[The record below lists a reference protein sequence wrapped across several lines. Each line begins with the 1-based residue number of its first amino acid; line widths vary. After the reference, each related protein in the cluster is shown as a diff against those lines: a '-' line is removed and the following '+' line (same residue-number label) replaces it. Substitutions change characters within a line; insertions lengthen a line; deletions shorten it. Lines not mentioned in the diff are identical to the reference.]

1 MIYGPYKARIV
12 EVHDGDTLG
21 LDIDLGFG
29 MFAAAKSLSGKS
41 LLSCR
46 LFGINAPELSTPA
59 GLQARDFLRTL
70 ATPGAIVS
78 VVSHGWD
85 KFGGRFDGEVELADG
100 TSLSEAM
107 VSSGHA
113 VEVNYG

>member
-1 MIYGPYKARIV
+1 MIYGPYKARV
-12 EVHDGDTLG
+12 VDVHDGDTLS

-29 MFAAAKSLSGKS
+29 MFVVGKSLSGQS

-70 ATPGAIVS
+70 ATPGTIVS

-85 KFGGRFDGEVELADG
+85 KYGGRFDGEVQLSDG
-100 TSLSEAM
+100 TLLSEIM

-113 VEVNYG
+113 VAMKS